1 MNNSKNSKSLNIS
14 SLHYYIDNFTN
25 LLDDIDF
32 KFKVTAITESRL
44 NTKKTPKNPIEIPD
58 YCIEHTPTKSEKD
71 GALFMS
77 KKN

>member
-32 KFKVTAITESRL
+32 KFKVTVITESRL
-44 NTKKTPKNPIEIPD
+44 NTKKAPKKPN
-58 YCIEHTPTKSEKD
+58 
-71 GALFMS
+71 
-77 KKN
+77 